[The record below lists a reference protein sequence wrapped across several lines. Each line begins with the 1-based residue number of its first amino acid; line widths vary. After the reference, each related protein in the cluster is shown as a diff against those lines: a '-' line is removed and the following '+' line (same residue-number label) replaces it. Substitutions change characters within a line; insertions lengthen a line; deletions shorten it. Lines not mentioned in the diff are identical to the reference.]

1 MTREAIEQLFDRAR
15 QGDVTAQALVG
26 QLFLEG
32 KYIQAN
38 RENAIGWLRNAAQC
52 GCLYA
57 RELLNDMLSQPFNP
71 KEQRQYG
78 QNVQSSNNPATDN
91 HDYMTELNGL
101 IGLNSVKQELES
113 LRNLIK
119 IQKMRAEKG
128 LPNTNM
134 SYHMVFTGNPGT
146 GKTTVARIVAG
157 IYKEIGI
164 LKKGHLVETDRSG
177 LVAEYVGQTAPK
189 TNAKI
194 DEAMDGVLFIDEAYT
209 LVGEGSDYGAE
220 AIATLLKRME
230 DNRDRLVVILAGYT
244 NEIKEFIDSNPG
256 LQSRF
261 NRYIQFED
269 YNADELIQI
278 LRSHLKKSHYK
289 IKRDAF
295 EWISDY
301 IRTNVMMKDENF
313 GNARFIRNTF
323 EKIVQYQADRLA
335 MLSNIS
341 NDDLM
346 IITFDDVNKLK

>member
-1 MTREAIEQLFDRAR
+1 MTKDAIDQIYQQAR
-15 QGDVTAQALVG
+15 HGDVFAQALMG
-26 QLFLEG
+26 QILIEG
-32 KYIQAN
+32 KYVQED
-38 RENAIGWLRNAAQC
+38 RTNAIGWLRNAAQC
-52 GCLYA
+52 NCLYA
-57 RELLNDMLSQPFNP
+57 RDLLSDELSKPFQPTGGNSP
-71 KEQRQYG
+71 SDQAQQQDANG
-78 QNVQSSNNPATDN
+78 
-91 HDYMTELNGL
+91 HDYMAELNGL
-101 IGLNSVKQELES
+101 IGLDSVKTEVES

-119 IQKMRAEKG
+119 IQAMRAKNG

-164 LKKGHLVETDRSG
+164 LKKGHLVETDRAG

-194 DEAMDGVLFIDEAYT
+194 DEALDGVLFIDEAYT
-209 LVGEGSDYGAE
+209 LVGEGNDYGSE

-230 DNRDRLVVILAGYT
+230 DDRDRLVVILAGYT

-261 NRYIQFED
+261 NRYIEFED
-269 YNADELIQI
+269 YKAEELIEI
-278 LRSHLKKSHYK
+278 FRSNLKKAKYK

-295 EWISDY
+295 EWMQQY
-301 IRTNVMMKDENF
+301 INYKVVTKDENF

-323 EKIVQYQADRLA
+323 EKVVQNQADRLA
-335 MLSNIS
+335 RQSNIS
-341 NDDLM
+341 NEELT
-346 IITFDDVNKLK
+346 IITIDDVKKLK